1 MTDGFVFYGSFMKA
15 LSTLPDD
22 ERLQAYD
29 AICRYAL
36 YDEEPTCE
44 GAALGMFYMAQ
55 AQIDANRR
63 RRENGGKGG
72 RPKTEEKPNDNL
84 TVTKQEPNQNQTIT
98 KQEPKEKVKDKVKE
112 KVKEKDKDNN
122 KLPFG
127 EYGNVRM
134 TAQEYDKLSAEFGT
148 EKTDRAVRFL
158 DEYIGDKGYKSK
170 SHYLAIRRWVFDAV
184 DEKKKPTARSGTPG
198 RFQNFQNRTD
208 QDHNDMVAKIIAMNT
223 GG

>member
-84 TVTKQEPNQNQTIT
+84 TVTKPEPNQNQTIT
-98 KQEPKEKVKDKVKE
+98 KQEPKEKVKD

-148 EKTDRAVRFL
+148 EKTDRAIRFL

>member
-84 TVTKQEPNQNQTIT
+84 TVTKPEPNQNQTIT
-98 KQEPKEKVKDKVKE
+98 KQEPKEKVKD

>member
-84 TVTKQEPNQNQTIT
+84 TVTKPEPNQNQTIT
-98 KQEPKEKVKDKVKE
+98 KQEPREKVKD

>member
-84 TVTKQEPNQNQTIT
+84 TITKPEPNQNQTIT
-98 KQEPKEKVKDKVKE
+98 KQEPKEKVKD